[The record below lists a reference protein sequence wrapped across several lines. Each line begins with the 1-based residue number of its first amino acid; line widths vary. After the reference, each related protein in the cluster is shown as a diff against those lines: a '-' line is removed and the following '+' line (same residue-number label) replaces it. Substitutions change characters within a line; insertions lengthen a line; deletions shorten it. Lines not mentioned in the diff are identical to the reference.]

1 MGEQAKHYDFII
13 IGGGMVG
20 AACAAGLAKLGL
32 KIFVVERSSL
42 PHFSADS
49 EYDLRI
55 SAISQGSVN
64 LLQHLNAWQ
73 YIADRRVCPYSEL
86 STWEIEGFSTTFSAK
101 EVDLP
106 QLGFMVENLL
116 IQEGLWQ
123 QFQQLPNVDF
133 AVNCTV
139 STQQYQQNR
148 WHLTLDN
155 GEQICSPYIIAA
167 DGATSQ
173 WRTIAG
179 IGVTGWRYQQDCMLI
194 LVDTEAEQQSMTWQQ
209 FYPSGPRALLPL
221 LGKQACL
228 VWYDTPER
236 IDSLKNLS
244 AEKLTTEVEQYFPA
258 RLGKITVKKWGSFA
272 LTRRHAQQYY
282 KNGVILV
289 GDAAHSIHPLAGQG
303 VNLGFKDVKALLEN
317 VEWALK
323 QNSGLAQEQFLQRYQ
338 QQRYKD
344 NLLMQSTM
352 DVFYKTF
359 RSPLLPVKVARNIAL
374 LASERAGFIKRQA
387 LRYALGL

>member
-1 MGEQAKHYDFII
+1 MCEQAKHYDFII

-20 AACAAGLAKLGL
+20 AACAAGLARLGL
-32 KIFVVERSSL
+32 KIFVLERLPL
-42 PHFSADS
+42 PHFSTDC

-55 SAISQGSVN
+55 SAISQGSVK
-64 LLQHLNAWQ
+64 LLENLNAWQ

-133 AVNCTV
+133 AVNCEV
-139 STQQYQQNR
+139 SVQQYQQNI
-148 WHLTLDN
+148 WHLILDN
-155 GEQICSPYIIAA
+155 GERICSPYIIAA

-179 IGVTGWRYQQDCMLI
+179 IGVTGWRYQQDCMLM
-194 LVDTEAEQQSMTWQQ
+194 LADTEAEQQSMTWQQ

-221 LGKQACL
+221 LGKQVCL
-228 VWYDTPER
+228 VWYDMPER
-236 IDSLKNLS
+236 IDFLKKLS
-244 AEKLTTEVEQYFPA
+244 AEKLTAEVEQYFPA

-317 VEWALK
+317 VEWVLK
-323 QNSGLAQEQFLQRYQ
+323 QDVGLTKDNFLQRYQ

-374 LASERAGFIKRQA
+374 LVSERAGFIKRQA

>member
-1 MGEQAKHYDFII
+1 MCEQAKHYDFII

-20 AACAAGLAKLGL
+20 AACAAGLARLGL
-32 KIFVVERSSL
+32 KIFVLERLPL
-42 PHFSADS
+42 PHFSTDC

-55 SAISQGSVN
+55 SAISQGSVK
-64 LLQHLNAWQ
+64 LLENLNAWQ

-133 AVNCTV
+133 AVSCTV

-148 WHLTLDN
+148 RHLTLDN

-317 VEWALK
+317 VEGALK
-323 QNSGLAQEQFLQRYQ
+323 RDSGLAQEQFLQRYQ

-374 LASERAGFIKRQA
+374 FASERAGFIKRQA

>member
-1 MGEQAKHYDFII
+1 MCEQAKHYDFII

-20 AACAAGLAKLGL
+20 AACAAGLARLGL
-32 KIFVVERSSL
+32 KIFVLERLPL
-42 PHFSADS
+42 PHFSTDC

-55 SAISQGSVN
+55 SAISQGSVK
-64 LLQHLNAWQ
+64 LLENLNAWQ

-133 AVNCTV
+133 AANCEV
-139 STQQYQQNR
+139 SVQQYQQNI
-148 WHLTLDN
+148 WHLILDN
-155 GEQICSPYIIAA
+155 GERICSPYIIAA

-194 LVDTEAEQQSMTWQQ
+194 LADTEDEQQSMTWQQ

-221 LGKQACL
+221 LGKQVCL
-228 VWYDTPER
+228 VWYDMPER
-236 IDSLKNLS
+236 IDFLKKLS
-244 AEKLTTEVEQYFPA
+244 AEKLTAEVEQYFPE
-258 RLGKITVKKWGSFA
+258 RLGKITVKKWGAFG
-272 LTRRHAQQYY
+272 LTRRHAQTYY
-282 KNGVILV
+282 KNGVVLV

-317 VEWALK
+317 VEWVLK
-323 QNSGLAQEQFLQRYQ
+323 QDVGLTKDNFLQRYQ

-374 LASERAGFIKRQA
+374 LVSERAGFIKRQA